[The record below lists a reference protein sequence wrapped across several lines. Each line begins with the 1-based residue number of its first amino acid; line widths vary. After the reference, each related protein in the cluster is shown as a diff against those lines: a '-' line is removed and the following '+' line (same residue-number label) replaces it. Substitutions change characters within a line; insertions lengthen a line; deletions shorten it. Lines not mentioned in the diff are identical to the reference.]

1 MGRKLSFDGISGSDA
16 DWTVKSSAY
25 TAVNKD
31 ALLLDSAGGA
41 FTITLPASAV
51 EDDYIDFADATGHL
65 KDNNVTLD
73 RNGLNIM
80 GQAEDLVVDT
90 KNIGFRLTYYNA
102 AQGWRVT

>member
-1 MGRKLSFDGISGSDA
+1 MGRKLSFDGIAGAEA
-16 DWTVKSSAY
+16 DWTAKTAAY
-25 TAVNKD
+25 NAGVGD
-31 ALLLDSAGGA
+31 ALLLDASGGA
-41 FTITLPASAV
+41 FTITLPAAAV

-65 KDNNVTLD
+65 KDNNVTLA

-80 GQAEDLVVDT
+80 GAAEDLVIDT

>member
-1 MGRKLSFDGISGSDA
+1 MGRKLSFDGIAGAEA
-16 DWTVKSSAY
+16 DWTAKTAAY
-25 TAVNKD
+25 NAVAGD
-31 ALLLDSAGGA
+31 ALLLDASGGA
-41 FTITLPASAV
+41 FTITLPGSAV

-65 KDNNVTLD
+65 KDNNVTLA

-80 GQAEDLVVDT
+80 GAAEDLVVDT

>member
-1 MGRKLSFDGISGSDA
+1 MGRKLSFDGIAGSDA
-16 DWTVKSSAY
+16 DWTDKASAY
-25 TAVNKD
+25 TAVTGD
-31 ALLLDSAGGA
+31 ALLLDASGGA
-41 FTITLPASAV
+41 FTITLPAAAV

-80 GQAEDLVVDT
+80 GAAENLEIDT

-102 AQGWRVT
+102 TQGWRVT

>member
-16 DWTVKSSAY
+16 DWSVKSSAY
-25 TAVNKD
+25 NAVSKD
-31 ALLLDSAGGA
+31 ALLLDASGGA
-41 FTITLPASAV
+41 FTITLPGSAV

-65 KDNNVTLD
+65 KDNNVTLA

-80 GQAEDLVVDT
+80 GAAEDLVVDT

>member
-1 MGRKLSFDGISGSDA
+1 MGRKLSFDGIAGAEA
-16 DWTVKSSAY
+16 DWTAKTSAY
-25 TAVNKD
+25 NAVVGD
-31 ALLLDSAGGA
+31 ALLLDASGGA
-41 FTITLPASAV
+41 FTITLPAAAV

-65 KDNNVTLD
+65 KDNNVTLA

-80 GQAEDLVVDT
+80 GAAEDLVIDT